1 MRWLKR
7 LSIKYKILLIPVV
20 GILGFALNLG
30 INGKVNSENA
40 ERMSEIRDI
49 YFPVLETADKMIV
62 YLAEITDALNSA
74 VSTGEEDAVDDA
86 DAKAGLL
93 RVEFDEVVALYPG
106 KAASMKAL
114 QDSFDAYFNV
124 ARGMSVA
131 MVEGTADFSAL
142 QGQIVT
148 MKAALETIQG
158 EMQAFREGSYDEFNA
173 TLDRTVDESAD
184 AMTMSLL
191 ASAITVGILLIVSVS
206 IAVMI
211 TRNIGAVVNSLKKMA
226 SGDGDLTQR
235 IDQNSEDEIGEL
247 VAFFNSFI
255 EKLQSIMSQV
265 IESIDPLVTVSGELN
280 GLAKSSTATST
291 SQLETVSEVAHAI
304 SQVFDSVNDVAT
316 SASSAATAAQE
327 ADLEAKSGLGILEET
342 VNAINQLAVEVET
355 ACATNKQLENDTE
368 SVSSILDVIQGIAEQ
383 TNLLALNAAIE
394 AARAGEHGRGFAVVA
409 DEVRTLASK
418 TQESTKEIQTV
429 IEQLQRTA
437 RSITEVMEKG
447 QQSAKQSVDY
457 ADKTGGSLAE
467 VGAKIASISDMNFQI
482 ASATE
487 EQQRTSQ
494 TINKNVEGIRDG
506 AESSVGVAG
515 NVADLTESLGTVTG
529 QLKSVARQFKV

>member
-20 GILGFALNLG
+20 GILGFALNIG

-62 YLAEITDALNSA
+62 YLAEITDSLNSA
-74 VSTGEEDAVDDA
+74 VSTGEADSVDDA
-86 DAKAGLL
+86 DVKAGLL
-93 RVEFDEVVALYPG
+93 KVEFDEVVSLYPDKG
-106 KAASMKAL
+106 VAIKVL

-124 ARGMSVA
+124 AREMSVA

-142 QGQIVT
+142 QAKIVT
-148 MKAALETIQG
+148 MKTALETIQN
-158 EMQAFREGSYDEFNA
+158 EMQAFRQGSYDEFNA
-173 TLDRTVDESAD
+173 TLDRTVAESAD
-184 AMTMSLL
+184 AMMMSLL

-235 IDQNSEDEIGEL
+235 IDQSSEDEIGEL

-291 SQLETVSEVAHAI
+291 SQLETISEVAHAI

-355 ACATNKQLENDTE
+355 ACGTNKQLENDTE

-437 RSITEVMEKG
+437 RSITEVMEQG